1 MANFIFSGFAD
12 EISENFDEQISAL
25 KKLNINMIELR
36 GVDGKNFTTLSD
48 EELSIVKMKL
58 NDNNIKISALGSP
71 IGKFTLGDN
80 FDDHLVLFERVM
92 DIGDFLDCKVIRM
105 FSFYPRKD
113 STFAEFESEVF
124 EKMEILLEHAERRGF
139 ILCHENE
146 KGIYGDSQENVKRL
160 LEHFGGRLKAVLDC
174 GNFVFSGFSAKD
186 SFKNLA
192 PYVHYLHI
200 KDCAEDGIIVPA
212 LEGAA
217 CLKENI
223 ADAND
228 YIKGYLIITLEP
240 HLMMF
245 TGLSGLSKL
254 DDIKHKY
261 EFKDSF
267 EPFQLTYNNIKKI
280 IDKL

>member
-12 EISENFDEQISAL
+12 EISENFDEQIQSL

-36 GVDGKNFTTLSD
+36 GVDGKSFVNLN
-48 EELSIVKMKL
+48 EAELAVVKKKL

-80 FDDHLVLFERVM
+80 FDKHLDLLEHVM
-92 DIGDFLDCKVIRM
+92 DIGDYLGCKIIRM
-105 FSFYPRKD
+105 FSFYPRNN
-113 STFAEFESEVF
+113 STFEEFEKEVF
-124 EKMEILLEHAERRGF
+124 EKIEIMLQRAENREF

-146 KGIYGDSQENVKRL
+146 KDIYGDSQERVLKL
-160 LEHFGGRLKAVLDC
+160 LNRFNGRLKSVLDC

-192 PYVHYLHI
+192 PFVHYMHI
-200 KDCAEDGIIVPA
+200 KDCASDGIIVPS
-212 LEGAA
+212 LEGNAFLA
-217 CLKENI
+217 ENI
-223 ADAND
+223 KDANA
-228 YIKGYLIITLEP
+228 YVKGDFIITLEP

-261 EFKDSF
+261 SFKNSF
-267 EPFQLTYNNIKKI
+267 EPFELTYNRIKST
-280 IDKL
+280 IDNL